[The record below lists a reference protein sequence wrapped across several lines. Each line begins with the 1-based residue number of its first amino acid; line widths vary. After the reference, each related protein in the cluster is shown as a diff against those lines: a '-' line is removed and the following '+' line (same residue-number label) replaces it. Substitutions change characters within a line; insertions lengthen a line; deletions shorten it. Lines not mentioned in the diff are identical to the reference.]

1 MPSAPSDFAQS
12 ISQILGAEH
21 VSTRGPDLDRATR
34 DIFPFPSPP
43 PACALASPGN
53 VHELARLIALAREH
67 RVPVLARGAGLS
79 YTGGLACAG
88 HPLVIDTRRLNSI
101 EVHAADRYVIVGAGT
116 TWEALS
122 SQLAPIGLRTQLGG
136 PVSGSASTVGGAVSQ
151 ALPGSMEGVIGLKVV
166 LADGTIARTGS
177 WARAGTSAFLR
188 QAGPDLTGL
197 FIGDQGAHGIKASVV
212 LRLVPRNEFAFASFA
227 YPDGASLIADLVRV
241 QQGGMVMRVLA
252 LNRERGS
259 QASQVGSAE
268 ALSVAGAVAA
278 ASSSPLAALRN
289 VAGLVKGR
297 IDLARSQWTMH
308 LTAEGESEQI
318 AQARM
323 NLARAI
329 CSPNAREIEDTVPRS
344 IAARPYSIRS
354 FLGPKGE
361 RWVPLHG
368 IVPLSHA
375 AAALAS
381 IEAYIAESATA
392 LAAHEIAH
400 SMLMSTGGAFV
411 TIEPM
416 FLWMDELDPIHFA
429 HLEPRHRERFG
440 GRSAR
445 PAAREE
451 VSRHR
456 EALRK
461 ILESHGAV
469 HVQMGRF
476 YPHAEQLDTGSLA
489 LLERISSAI
498 DPERRMNPGV
508 LGVSK

>member
-1 MPSAPSDFAQS
+1 
-12 ISQILGAEH
+12 
-21 VSTRGPDLDRATR
+21 VVR
-34 DIFPFPSPP
+34 
-43 PACALASPGN
+43 LA
-53 VHELARLIALAREH
+53 HEH
-67 RVPVLARGAGLS
+67 RVPVLARGGGLS
-79 YTGGLACAG
+79 YTGGLACPDA
-88 HPLVIDTRRLNSI
+88 PLVVDTKRLNSI
-101 EVHAADRYVIVGAGT
+101 EIHAADRYVIVGAGA

-122 SQLAPIGLRTQLGG
+122 SQLNPLGLRTQLAG

-151 ALPGSMEGVIGLKVV
+151 ALPGSMEGVIGLEVV

-177 WARAGTSAFLR
+177 WARAGTSAFHR

-197 FIGDQGAHGIKASVV
+197 FMGDQGAHGIKSSIV
-212 LRLVPRNEFAFASFA
+212 LRLLPRGELAFASFA
-227 YPDGASLIADLVRV
+227 YADGAALIADLVRV
-241 QQGGMVMRVLA
+241 QQGGMVTRVLA

-259 QASQVGSAE
+259 QAAQVGSSE

-308 LTAEGESEQI
+308 LTAEGESAEI

-329 CSPNAREIEDTVPRS
+329 CAPNAREIEDTVPRS

-368 IVPLSHA
+368 IVPLSGA
-375 AAALAS
+375 AGALAA
-381 IEAYIAESATA
+381 IEAYLADAAPA
-392 LAAHEIAH
+392 LAEHEIAH

-429 HLEPRHRERFG
+429 HLEARHRERFG
-440 GRSAR
+440 GRTAR
-445 PAAREE
+445 PAARDE

-456 EALRK
+456 DAIRA

-476 YPHAEQLDTGSLA
+476 YPHAERLDPGSLE
-489 LLERISSAI
+489 LLTRLRAAV
-498 DPERRMNPGV
+498 DPDMKMNPGA
-508 LGVSK
+508 LGISK